1 MKREGDEVLIVGVY
15 VDDLLVTGTSLAN
28 IKKFKAQMAKEF
40 EMSDLGLLSYYLGI
54 EVSQESGYVKIKQA
68 AYARSL
74 LVKAGLE
81 ECNAVRYPME
91 PKIKMHKDEN
101 GKAVNPTNFKS
112 LVGGLRY
119 LVHTRP
125 DIAHSVGIVS
135 RYMERPTVLH
145 MNAVKRI
152 LRYIKGT
159 VEFGLIYTK
168 GAGDYLL
175 SGYSDSDLAGN
186 VEDKHRRCCLLLER
200 EPDHLGFI
208 KAKMCGT
215 LVM

>member
-1 MKREGDEVLIVGVY
+1 M
-15 VDDLLVTGTSLAN
+15 
-28 IKKFKAQMAKEF
+28 
-40 EMSDLGLLSYYLGI
+40 
-54 EVSQESGYVKIKQA
+54 
-68 AYARSL
+68 
-74 LVKAGLE
+74 KAGLE

-91 PKIKMHKDEN
+91 PKIEMHKDEN

-112 LVGGLRY
+112 LVGGLSY

-135 RYMERPTVLH
+135 RYMERLTVLH
-145 MNAVKRI
+145 MNTVKRI

-175 SGYSDSDLAGN
+175 SDYSDSDLEGN
-186 VEDKHRRCCLLLER
+186 MEDRKS
-200 EPDHLGFI
+200 
-208 KAKMCGT
+208 T
-215 LVM
+215 